1 MRVIKPSRVRSFA
14 RDFPTAQVPLL
25 AWLKQARL
33 ARWQS
38 IRDVRATY
46 PHADAV
52 RVRSGR
58 QVTVFNIRGGNYR
71 LIVAIKYQWGM
82 VYILRFLTHPEY
94 DRGRWKTEL

>member
-1 MRVIKPSRVRSFA
+1 MRVVKASRVRA
-14 RDFPTAQVPLL
+14 YGRAFPDAETALL
-25 AWLKQARL
+25 AWLKQAKA

-58 QVTVFNIRGGNYR
+58 EVTVFNIRGGNYR
-71 LIVAIKYQWGM
+71 LIVAVKYRWGM
-82 VYILRFLTHPEY
+82 VYVLRFLTHREY
-94 DRGRWKTEL
+94 NRDRWKQEL